1 MGLAAASPSLEAM
14 LPVTLLRM
22 VRPIVLNMDKLSMA
36 VMERLVIQ
44 ADIIIVEVEVE
55 LTVATMVTMALTT
68 DMGIKA

>member
-22 VRPIVLNMDKLSMA
+22 VRPIVLHMDKLSMA
-36 VMERLVIQ
+36 VMERLVTQ

-55 LTVATMVTMALTT
+55 VTVATMVAMALTT